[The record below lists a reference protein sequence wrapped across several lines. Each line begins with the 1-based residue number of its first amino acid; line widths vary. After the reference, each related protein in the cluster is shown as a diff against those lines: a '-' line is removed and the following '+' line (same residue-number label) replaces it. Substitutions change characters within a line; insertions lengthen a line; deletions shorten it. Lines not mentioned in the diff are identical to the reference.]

1 MDYVI
6 INPGR
11 VKGKI
16 NAPASKS
23 SMQRACA
30 AALLCGRTS
39 NLLNPGDSNDD
50 RAALSIIKQLG
61 AEVMPFE
68 DAYLIKPLSS
78 FFINS
83 PLEISAGESG
93 LSVRMFTPITSLF
106 DKEIKVNGNGSL
118 LTRPMEGFAEIF
130 NQLGIK
136 YTSNNDKL
144 PVTICGPLVPR
155 NIEID
160 GSLSSQYL
168 TGILMAYSA
177 AKAND
182 VTIFVHGLKSKP
194 YIDLTLEVLKSF
206 KMKVP
211 QTHDYTSF
219 YFDSSEIETDPEA
232 VTYKVEGDW
241 SGGAFLLVAGAIHG
255 NIEVSGLDLF
265 STQADS
271 AVMDAVR
278 DSGAILEVENGVIKV
293 SQAPLVAFNFDAT
306 ECPDLFP
313 PLTALASF
321 CEGVTRIKGIHR
333 LTHKESDRAAT
344 LQNEFGKLGVNIVF
358 EGDEMLITGG
368 QFISGGK
375 VHSCHDHRIAM
386 ACAVA
391 GIRADTCV
399 IIEEPFAINKSYPTF
414 YEDLIKLGIEVIIP
428 GQ

>member
-11 VKGKI
+11 VAGKI

-39 NLLNPGDSNDD
+39 TLLNPGDSNDD

-68 DAYLIKPLSS
+68 DAYLIKTLSP

-93 LSVRMFTPITSLF
+93 LSVRMFTPIKSLF
-106 DKEIKVNGNGSL
+106 DKEIKVKGNGSL

-265 STQADS
+265 SAQADS

-414 YEDLIKLGIEVIIP
+414 YEDLIKLGVEVIIP
-428 GQ
+428 S

>member
-1 MDYVI
+1 M
-6 INPGR
+6 
-11 VKGKI
+11 
-16 NAPASKS
+16 
-23 SMQRACA
+23 
-30 AALLCGRTS
+30 
-39 NLLNPGDSNDD
+39 
-50 RAALSIIKQLG
+50 
-61 AEVMPFE
+61 
-68 DAYLIKPLSS
+68 
-78 FFINS
+78 
-83 PLEISAGESG
+83 
-93 LSVRMFTPITSLF
+93 
-106 DKEIKVNGNGSL
+106 
-118 LTRPMEGFAEIF
+118 
-130 NQLGIK
+130 
-136 YTSNNDKL
+136 
-144 PVTICGPLVPR
+144 
-155 NIEID
+155 
-160 GSLSSQYL
+160 
-168 TGILMAYSA
+168 
-177 AKAND
+177 
-182 VTIFVHGLKSKP
+182 
-194 YIDLTLEVLKSF
+194 
-206 KMKVP
+206 
-211 QTHDYTSF
+211 
-219 YFDSSEIETDPEA
+219 
-232 VTYKVEGDW
+232 
-241 SGGAFLLVAGAIHG
+241 LVAGAIHG

-265 STQADS
+265 SAQADS

-414 YEDLIKLGIEVIIP
+414 YEDLIKLGVEVIIP
-428 GQ
+428 S

>member
-6 INPGR
+6 INPSR

-68 DAYLIKPLSS
+68 DACLIKPLSS

-130 NQLGIK
+130 NQLGIE
-136 YTSNNDKL
+136 YTSKDDKL

-177 AKAND
+177 AKAKD

-194 YIDLTLEVLKSF
+194 YIDLTLSVLKSF

-211 QTHDYTSF
+211 QNHDYKSF
-219 YFDSSEIETDPEA
+219 YFDKSEDVIDTEPI
-232 VTYKVEGDW
+232 TYSIEGDW

-265 STQADS
+265 SAQADS

-414 YEDLIKLGIEVIIP
+414 YEDLIKLGVEVIIP
-428 GQ
+428 S

>member
-11 VKGKI
+11 VRGKI

-39 NLLNPGDSNDD
+39 TLLNPGDSNDD

-61 AEVMPFE
+61 AEVMLFE

-106 DKEIKVNGNGSL
+106 DKEIKVKGNGSL

-211 QTHDYTSF
+211 QNDNYKSF
-219 YFDSSEIETDPEA
+219 YFDKSEDVIDTEPI
-232 VTYKVEGDW
+232 TYSIEGDW

-255 NIEVSGLDLF
+255 NIEVSGLDPF

-414 YEDLIKLGIEVIIP
+414 YEDLIKLGVEVIIP
-428 GQ
+428 S

>member
-11 VKGKI
+11 VAGKI

-39 NLLNPGDSNDD
+39 TLLNPGDSNDD

-106 DKEIKVNGNGSL
+106 DKEIKVKGNGSL

-265 STQADS
+265 SAQADS

-313 PLTALASF
+313 PLIALVSF

-333 LTHKESDRAAT
+333 LIHKESDRAAT

-414 YEDLIKLGIEVIIP
+414 YEDLIKLGVEVIIP
-428 GQ
+428 S

>member
-130 NQLGIK
+130 NQLGIE
-136 YTSNNDKL
+136 YTSKDDKL

-265 STQADS
+265 SAQADS

-414 YEDLIKLGIEVIIP
+414 YEDLIKLGVEVIIP
-428 GQ
+428 S

>member
-1 MDYVI
+1 
-6 INPGR
+6 
-11 VKGKI
+11 
-16 NAPASKS
+16 
-23 SMQRACA
+23 
-30 AALLCGRTS
+30 
-39 NLLNPGDSNDD
+39 
-50 RAALSIIKQLG
+50 LSIIKQLG

-106 DKEIKVNGNGSL
+106 DKEIKVKGNGSL

-265 STQADS
+265 SAQADS

-414 YEDLIKLGIEVIIP
+414 YEDLIKLGVEVIIP
-428 GQ
+428 S